1 MKKISPSIV
10 RVTKIEPPQDKIEVS
25 ETQLEEAAQLI
36 LEMQGVVTPLIL
48 LRTAPESESYRVIDG
63 EFEYLAAKKAME
75 IDSRKGSMIN
85 AYIIESDNEIAVYN
99 KQIEVF
105 RQRKIIPASSSQP
118 ILEPIAPSDNELEA
132 RITALETE
140 MRELKNEF
148 KSRDNVLLD
157 AIKQMGNQIAAQI
170 KPPQTPP
177 PTIIA
182 SSQEE
187 QKLLGEINTLPIL
200 ELNSKLEQITR
211 IKKIRENII
220 KERQKPSFQ
229 PFQSS
234 DELIKRITG
243 LGNKTFEKMLEKYN
257 LLDKSK

>member
-1 MKKISPSIV
+1 MKLTPSIV
-10 RVTKIEPPQDKIEVS
+10 RIKKIEPPKTQIELS
-25 ETQLEEAAQLI
+25 ETQLDEAAQLI
-36 LEMQGVVTPLIL
+36 LELQGVVTPLIL

-63 EFEYLAAKKAME
+63 YFEYLAAKKAME

-105 RQRKIIPASSSQP
+105 RQRKIIPIASENSQ
-118 ILEPIAPSDNELEA
+118 EA

-140 MRELKNEF
+140 MRELKNEL
-148 KSRDNVLLD
+148 KSRDNLLLD
-157 AIKQMGNQIAAQI
+157 AIKQIGDKIAAQI

-187 QKLLGEINTLPIL
+187 QNLLEEINTLPIL
-200 ELNSKLEQITR
+200 ELNSKLEQIT
-211 IKKIRENII
+211 IKTVRENII
-220 KERQKPSFQ
+220 KERQNTSFQ

-234 DELIKRITG
+234 HELIKRITG
-243 LGNKTFEKMLEKYN
+243 LGKKTFDKMFDKYKVLN
-257 LLDKSK
+257 F